1 MKTFIFSS
9 ALLLL
14 SAMADAQFRM
24 PQPSPTQTVKQDFG
38 MGAIELNY
46 SRPAAKGRK
55 IMGDLVPYN
64 KMWRTG
70 ANATT
75 KITFTTPVEIG
86 GKKIDTGSYAI
97 YTIPG
102 EKSWEVIFNKG
113 FKNQSVLDYKEA
125 EDVARV
131 TVKTEKLKDKMGS
144 FTMQLEDVLPESC
157 NLVLAWEET
166 KVSVPIKTDVK
177 TPLRANLET
186 ALQSEKKPHW
196 AAAQFYNEYD
206 NNKAKALEHVSSAL
220 NENPKAFWMWLYKAR
235 IQKDMGD
242 KAGAMESS
250 KKSLELAT
258 EQKNDDYIKMN
269 RELQA
274 SLK

>member
-1 MKTFIFSS
+1 MKSLIFSS

-14 SAMADAQFRM
+14 TSMAGAQFKM

-38 MGAIELNY
+38 MGSIEIVY

-55 IMGDLVPYN
+55 IMGDLVPYG
-64 KMWRTG
+64 KLWRTG

-75 KITFTTPVEIG
+75 RVTFTTPVEIN
-86 GKKIDTGSYAI
+86 GKNIDTGTYAV

-113 FKNQSVLDYKEA
+113 YNNSSVLDYKQA
-125 EDVARV
+125 EDVVRV
-131 TVKTEKLKDKMGS
+131 TAKAEKLKDKAES
-144 FTMQLEDVLPESC
+144 FTMQLENVLPESC
-157 NLVLAWEET
+157 NLTLAWEET
-166 KVSVPIKTDVK
+166 KVVVPIKTDVK
-177 TPLRANLET
+177 SQLRANLEE
-186 ALQSEKKPHW
+186 ALKGEKKPYW

-206 NNKAKALEHVSSAL
+206 NNPKLALEHITNAL
-220 NENPKAFWMWLYKAR
+220 NDNPNAFWMWLYKAR
-235 IQKDMGD
+235 IQKAMGD

-258 EQKNDDYIKMN
+258 AQKNDDYIKMN
-269 RELQA
+269 KELQA
-274 SLK
+274 GLK